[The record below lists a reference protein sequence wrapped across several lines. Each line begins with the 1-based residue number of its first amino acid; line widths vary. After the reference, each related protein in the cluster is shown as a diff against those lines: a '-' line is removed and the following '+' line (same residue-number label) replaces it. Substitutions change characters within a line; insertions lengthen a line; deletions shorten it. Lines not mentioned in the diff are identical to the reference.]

1 MYKGVGRPYAVFG
14 QCHSKYRAP
23 NMIHQLHSL
32 MPSTPERNCFH
43 HTARTG
49 VLTLLL
55 LGLMASAAAPV
66 AAQDGSGSSA
76 TNPICQDSS
85 NTLSDM
91 IEGFVQITTGFG
103 LMGLL
108 VVWQADSLMEMVT
121 LSREQKAKIKQ
132 HKRGAMR
139 SAAVLVV
146 LGPLFTVAG
155 PTMGLPIAQ
164 CVDLIPF

>member
-1 MYKGVGRPYAVFG
+1 MNIDCSATSILSKQYCSGRT
-14 QCHSKYRAP
+14 SR
-23 NMIHQLHSL
+23 L
-32 MPSTPERNCFH
+32 
-43 HTARTG
+43 
-49 VLTLLL
+49 VLLCVLL
-55 LGLMASAAAPV
+55 LGGIAMPATPV
-66 AAQDGSGSSA
+66 AAQDNSGGSNA
-76 TNPICQDSS
+76 NPICQDSS
-85 NTLSDM
+85 NTLANM
-91 IEGFVQITTGFG
+91 IEGFVQITVALG

-108 VVWQADSLMEMVT
+108 VVWQADSLVEMFT

-155 PTMGLPIAQ
+155 STMGLPIAQ